1 MTCDNCHQR
10 PAKYHVTRVVNGE
23 RSEEDL
29 CEECALQKGELAM
42 HLQPATAIHEL
53 LAGLLEGAAPSLR
66 RPQEAQPMQQCP
78 VCGLTRAEFART
90 GLLGCEACYTAF
102 AETLRP
108 LVRRVQGA
116 GRHHGKVPAHTAER
130 AAEAQPAVQPASAP
144 KSQPT
149 PGPQAPAGGDTA
161 QMKVGSLREQMQA
174 AIAAE
179 DFERAAA
186 LRDRIRE
193 LEGRPGDGDA

>member
-1 MTCDNCHQR
+1 VTCDNCHQR

-29 CEECALQKGELAM
+29 CEECALQRGELAM
-42 HLQPATAIHEL
+42 QLQPSAAIHDL
-53 LAGLLEGAAPSLR
+53 LAGLLEGAKPSLR
-66 RPQEAQPMQQCP
+66 QQEPQQQCP
-78 VCGLTRAEFART
+78 ACGLARAEFART
-90 GLLGCEACYTAF
+90 GLLGCEACYTTF

-116 GRHHGKVPAHTAER
+116 GRHHGKVPAQAAAHAQDEAVASERLPGSAAPGRTAT
-130 AAEAQPAVQPASAP
+130 
-144 KSQPT
+144 T
-149 PGPQAPAGGDTA
+149 PGSAETATARMKIGG
-161 QMKVGSLREQMQA
+161 LREQMQA

-186 LRDRIRE
+186 LRDRIRA
-193 LEGRPGDGDA
+193 LEGRSRDGHA